1 MWGKIRSVKERKTSD
16 LAILANPD
24 IEVSEMMA
32 WTKELFTGVGTLE
45 FRIPGELLE
54 FGFKLMKNHFEGA
67 ESREIR
73 RMILIKV
80 LHTREVVVAGNE
92 IMALE
97 NEKKWNPWM
106 VGAVT
111 FAHDFGRF
119 PQARLGSFS
128 DIKTG
133 FDHAEAGAEILLAEK
148 WLKLTEMGID
158 LKVLAEAVRNH
169 SRLEYTVGEKYGKFI
184 RDADK
189 LGLLSYFHYLI
200 QEFKLPEGKV
210 TPGALKAFL
219 EERLVPKKE
228 MKTQLDVF
236 LCWHSWQFDL
246 NFSSTKKLIETNE
259 TENFILEQIKK
270 RDEELWREV
279 AGHNLRG
286 RGR

>member
-1 MWGKIRSVKERKTSD
+1 MV
-16 LAILANPD
+16 
-24 IEVSEMMA
+24 A
-32 WTKELFTGVGTLE
+32 WTKELFTGVGTE
-45 FRIPGELLE
+45 DFRIPGELLE

-67 ESREIR
+67 ESLEIR
-73 RMILIKV
+73 HMILMKV

-97 NEKKWNPWM
+97 NEKEWNLWM

-119 PQARLGSFS
+119 PQAHLGSFS

-133 FDHAEAGAEILLAEK
+133 FDHAGAGAEILLAEK
-148 WLKLTEMGID
+148 WPKLTEVGID

-169 SRLEYTVGEKYGKFI
+169 SRLEYTAGEKYGEFI

-189 LGLLSYFHYLI
+189 LGLLSYFHYVV

-210 TPGALKAFL
+210 TAGALRAFL
-219 EERLVPKKE
+219 EKRLVPKKE

-236 LCWHSWQFDL
+236 LCWYSWQFDL
-246 NFSSTKKLIETNE
+246 NFAGTKKLIETDGIKP
-259 TENFILEQIKK
+259 FILEQIKK
-270 RDEELWREV
+270 RDEELWRQV
-279 AGHNLRG
+279 AGQNLRG
-286 RGR
+286 LGR